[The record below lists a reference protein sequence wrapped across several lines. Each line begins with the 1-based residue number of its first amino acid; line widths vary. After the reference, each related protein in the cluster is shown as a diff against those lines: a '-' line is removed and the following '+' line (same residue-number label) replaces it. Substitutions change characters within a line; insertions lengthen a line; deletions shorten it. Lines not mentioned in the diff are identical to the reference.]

1 MLICVFR
8 HSPKT
13 PFSPLQKHRKYR
25 CFDSILGLREKE
37 NIVNSVVLSLV
48 GAKNIA
54 NYDVLGT
61 FLNASFRT
69 TGQKHRKIQCF
80 CCFAIL
86 IFNFCFLAC
95 CKNIVNTMVF
105 AVCGL
110 PFFQV
115 VCCCSAPRT
124 RARAFWV
131 SFWVCVRRARA
142 RGAQQQQ
149 QKKKTSNNNS
159 NNNNNNNNSNNN
171 NNNIINNNINI
182 NININNNNNNNIN
195 ININNNNNNININ
208 NNNNNINNIINNN
221 NKNQNPPKTSYCHP
235 TRTHTLFPGTAG
247 GCVSSWIYI
256 YIYYTYV
263 CRIWWNLLE
272 LHPRDHEDC
281 SRGRSHLPPSAREL
295 LPLQLCGQKTQKTI
309 IIQSCEELWSIWNSM
324 RQDWAQN
331 ASIAVKSPL
340 PDQW

>member
-8 HSPKT
+8 QSPKT

-86 IFNFCFLAC
+86 IFNFWFLAC

-110 PFFQV
+110 PLFPV
-115 VCCCSAPRT
+115 VCCCSAPR
-124 RARAFWV
+124 ARAPFESV
-131 SFWVCVRRARA
+131 VRGVLGARARA
-142 RGAQQQQ
+142 RRATTTTTTSTSTSTTTTSSTTTTTKTHQKPATATQHELTLSSPALPVGA
-149 QKKKTSNNNS
+149 
-159 NNNNNNNNSNNN
+159 
-171 NNNIINNNINI
+171 
-182 NININNNNNNNIN
+182 
-195 ININNNNNNININ
+195 
-208 NNNNNINNIINNN
+208 
-221 NKNQNPPKTSYCHP
+221 
-235 TRTHTLFPGTAG
+235 LA
-247 GCVSSWIYI
+247 
-256 YIYYTYV
+256 
-263 CRIWWNLLE
+263 LE
-272 LHPRDHEDC
+272 
-281 SRGRSHLPPSAREL
+281 
-295 LPLQLCGQKTQKTI
+295 
-309 IIQSCEELWSIWNSM
+309 
-324 RQDWAQN
+324 
-331 ASIAVKSPL
+331 
-340 PDQW
+340 

>member
-37 NIVNSVVLSLV
+37 NIINSVVLSLV

-110 PFFQV
+110 PFFPV
-115 VCCCSAPRT
+115 VCCCSA

-131 SFWVCVRRARA
+131 SFWGCVRRARA
-142 RGAQQQQ
+142 RRAT
-149 QKKKTSNNNS
+149 TSTTTTTTTTTT
-159 NNNNNNNNSNNN
+159 
-171 NNNIINNNINI
+171 
-182 NININNNNNNNIN
+182 
-195 ININNNNNNININ
+195 
-208 NNNNNINNIINNN
+208 
-221 NKNQNPPKTSYCHP
+221 TS
-235 TRTHTLFPGTAG
+235 
-247 GCVSSWIYI
+247 SS
-256 YIYYTYV
+256 T
-263 CRIWWNLLE
+263 
-272 LHPRDHEDC
+272 
-281 SRGRSHLPPSAREL
+281 
-295 LPLQLCGQKTQKTI
+295 TTT
-309 IIQSCEELWSIWNSM
+309 
-324 RQDWAQN
+324 
-331 ASIAVKSPL
+331 ASISTTTTTSTSTTTTTTTTSTSTTTTTTTSTTSSTTTTTTKTHQKPATATQHELTLSSPAL
-340 PDQW
+340 PVGALALE

>member
-25 CFDSILGLREKE
+25 CFDSILGLRKKE

-110 PFFQV
+110 PFFPV
-115 VCCCSAPRT
+115 VCCCSAPRA
-124 RARAFWV
+124 RARLLSQFLG
-131 SFWVCVRRARA
+131 VCSARARA
-142 RGAQQQQ
+142 RRATTTTTTTTTTTSTSTSTSTTTTTTSSSTTTTTTKTHQKPATATQHELTLSSPALPVGA
-149 QKKKTSNNNS
+149 
-159 NNNNNNNNSNNN
+159 
-171 NNNIINNNINI
+171 
-182 NININNNNNNNIN
+182 
-195 ININNNNNNININ
+195 
-208 NNNNNINNIINNN
+208 
-221 NKNQNPPKTSYCHP
+221 
-235 TRTHTLFPGTAG
+235 LA
-247 GCVSSWIYI
+247 
-256 YIYYTYV
+256 
-263 CRIWWNLLE
+263 LE
-272 LHPRDHEDC
+272 
-281 SRGRSHLPPSAREL
+281 
-295 LPLQLCGQKTQKTI
+295 
-309 IIQSCEELWSIWNSM
+309 
-324 RQDWAQN
+324 
-331 ASIAVKSPL
+331 
-340 PDQW
+340 

>member
-25 CFDSILGLREKE
+25 CFDSILGLRGKE
-37 NIVNSVVLSLV
+37 NIVNSVVLSLM

-110 PFFQV
+110 PFFPV
-115 VCCCSAPRT
+115 VCCCSAPRA
-124 RARAFWV
+124 RARPFESVFRGVFGA
-131 SFWVCVRRARA
+131 RARA
-142 RGAQQQQ
+142 RRATTTTTTTPTPTTNNQQPTTTTTT
-149 QKKKTSNNNS
+149 TST
-159 NNNNNNNNSNNN
+159 
-171 NNNIINNNINI
+171 
-182 NININNNNNNNIN
+182 
-195 ININNNNNNININ
+195 
-208 NNNNNINNIINNN
+208 
-221 NKNQNPPKTSYCHP
+221 TSS
-235 TRTHTLFPGTAG
+235 TTTT
-247 GCVSSWIYI
+247 
-256 YIYYTYV
+256 T
-263 CRIWWNLLE
+263 
-272 LHPRDHEDC
+272 
-281 SRGRSHLPPSAREL
+281 
-295 LPLQLCGQKTQKTI
+295 
-309 IIQSCEELWSIWNSM
+309 
-324 RQDWAQN
+324 
-331 ASIAVKSPL
+331 
-340 PDQW
+340 

>member
-110 PFFQV
+110 PFFPV
-115 VCCCSAPRT
+115 VCCCSAPRA
-124 RARAFWV
+124 RARAPFESV
-131 SFWVCVRRARA
+131 FRGVFGARARA
-142 RGAQQQQ
+142 AR
-149 QKKKTSNNNS
+149 NNN
-159 NNNNNNNNSNNN
+159 
-171 NNNIINNNINI
+171 
-182 NININNNNNNNIN
+182 NNNNNNNIN
-195 ININNNNNNININ
+195 ININNNNNN
-208 NNNNNINNIINNN
+208 NNIINNN
-221 NKNQNPPKTSYCHP
+221 NNNQNPPKTCYCHP
-235 TRTHTLFPGTAG
+235 TRTHTLFSGTAG
-247 GCVSSWIYI
+247 GCVSS
-256 YIYYTYV
+256 
-263 CRIWWNLLE
+263 
-272 LHPRDHEDC
+272 
-281 SRGRSHLPPSAREL
+281 
-295 LPLQLCGQKTQKTI
+295 
-309 IIQSCEELWSIWNSM
+309 
-324 RQDWAQN
+324 
-331 ASIAVKSPL
+331 
-340 PDQW
+340 